1 MPFKSFVDEKGSVV
15 EGNDIISW
23 NIASSKNNPVD
34 VMVIADFE
42 AYQME
47 VDRPHAKGQMKVHMP
62 SGFALKLVSFSDYVK
77 PRYYIY
83 KGGGAPDD
91 VMEKFFLKLKKW
103 YKKISKIQREDK
115 KMHLTETK
123 QTAFEKSGIC
133 YICDKPFTNKDI
145 KV

>member
-1 MPFKSFVDEKGSVV
+1 
-15 EGNDIISW
+15 
-23 NIASSKNNPVD
+23 
-34 VMVIADFE
+34 
-42 AYQME
+42 ME

-91 VMEKFFLKLKKW
+91 VMEKFFRKLKKW
-103 YKKISKIQREDK
+103 HKKIISIQKEDK
-115 KMHLTETK
+115 EMHLTERK